1 MEQTMDTKDGGIE
14 EQGHD
19 GSNHQGDRV
28 EGLCTAG
35 PSSTEASYVVT
46 EQLEEPEFIFEDLRA
61 EKELYWAELRVKYK
75 YSEEGAN
82 FACYVTH
89 YRARNNGRK
98 DGNVL
103 FYTSFNSGEGDVIEL
118 TNNAWQNGE
127 WHELPYGHGVAAFG
141 RDVTIGFDY
150 IYNVNDAKDPIL
162 KTYVVKRFKPATPT
176 LDNVHNFASSTFNV
190 SGGNGIARYTLILDH
205 GDGTSTL
212 LPLNSH
218 GRWSVPVTVDDEQNS
233 IKIQAYQQI
242 TGFESDKTPFTTLFR
257 ARLTEPVAGSALLPD
272 EVVFKGMGAPG
283 SMVRVVSASNHNE
296 EWSASVNIGESGTW
310 EAPMTRL
317 PTNGAM
323 SVKAQLKMS
332 GAADFDTEIVSFNVR
347 LSPVITSPPPL
358 TLQNQS
364 FLLEGGNGQ
373 SGARIVVY
381 VDLTN
386 SLVGSGTVSQGSK
399 VWNVSVTDLLPG
411 SVSLVAEQIVGGVP
425 SGRGEPRSFRIRPPK
440 LEAPEV
446 TFLPD
451 TTVEFSGTGHY
462 DKNLRTEIQ
471 FSASDGSLPLPLNT
485 YVDAQ
490 GHWRT
495 IPIVWPL
502 GSYKVTVLQKIA
514 DNANGWIE
522 SHPLEFEVHNDMPDI
537 TEASYTE
544 EYLPVFSGIGYTG
557 ATVSLRFPD
566 RTDAARSVVV
576 VNGQWSTPALVK
588 WGPTDNQEV
597 RITQHL
603 GNYPSQRPFSL
614 FVTIQPLAP
623 GLDDPSEEDRLPIF
637 SGTCWPEALV
647 KLRFSD
653 DDREYEAHLEGE
665 RWTFQRPEAFEPGVL
680 HRVTVTQIVAGLT
693 SVPTSKTFTAHR
705 VMLQP
710 LIVAPVSGS
719 EVGYDVTI
727 EGRNGM
733 QGAVMQLH
741 DSQMGGELGDQ
752 LELLEEGNWSI
763 QLSNLELREYFLHAQ
778 QTLNGRNSA
787 NSAEHML
794 KVVVPP
800 PCFTMPIPGG
810 KAPRASKITGTGKPR
825 AWVEVWLAGAAEPLL
840 TAIEVNASGEW
851 EAEVSL
857 PVGNTTIWAF
867 QTFVHNGI
875 TQRSQPNERLR
886 YKVVPAAPLIE
897 TPTAD
902 DHVGRRVV
910 VSGFATPGDTV
921 TVTLGSDQASAEV
934 RENRTWSVT
943 LEPGQDEGNHEL
955 EAVAAYEGFESDSA
969 KRTLQVA
976 TYLPTIENPAPG
988 DWVSKPVLFAGKG
1001 RPGVGVLVD
1010 PFNPDKIWA
1019 KSIQVI
1025 SDWRVLSDQPLPAGG
1040 IWCRFKLK
1048 PSDSDPVGSDWV
1060 VSERF
1065 EIESAPTDE
1074 KRK

>member
-1 MEQTMDTKDGGIE
+1 MTDDSEIPLG
-14 EQGHD
+14 
-19 GSNHQGDRV
+19 
-28 EGLCTAG
+28 
-35 PSSTEASYVVT
+35 
-46 EQLEEPEFIFEDLRA
+46 
-61 EKELYWAELRVKYK
+61 WA
-75 YSEEGAN
+75 A
-82 FACYVTH
+82 
-89 YRARNNGRK
+89 
-98 DGNVL
+98 
-103 FYTSFNSGEGDVIEL
+103 
-118 TNNAWQNGE
+118 
-127 WHELPYGHGVAAFG
+127 
-141 RDVTIGFDY
+141 
-150 IYNVNDAKDPIL
+150 
-162 KTYVVKRFKPATPT
+162 PT
-176 LDNVHNFASSTFNV
+176 FSPNV
-190 SGGNGIARYTLILDH
+190 SGTLQQFPLTIRVNTIPNNLTKREVHFKLNGNHWYEMDPGSNWSEQWYDVVIPEIKHSDRLEIHTRYVGGMVVSDWGFSGQFRIIKPLEIISPPQNSFVSSSIIISGTGAWDNPVIEVATGDKSFKGTPNL
-205 GDGTSTL
+205 DGTWSAVVEKLTL
-212 LPLNSH
+212 GRHSFHATQTFGGKTSKPTEWNLTVIDEPRIISPVSGAVIGEAKPIVSGTGKVDTWINLHRQGNPLDSYGSGTVKFD
-218 GRWSVPVTVDDEQNS
+218 GRWEIKLTKALSWGSFVLVAEQSFVNTKLLSDPVDLTVN
-233 IKIQAYQQI
+233 
-242 TGFESDKTPFTTLFR
+242 
-257 ARLTEPVAGSALLPD
+257 
-272 EVVFKGMGAPG
+272 
-283 SMVRVVSASNHNE
+283 
-296 EWSASVNIGESGTW
+296 
-310 EAPMTRL
+310 
-317 PTNGAM
+317 
-323 SVKAQLKMS
+323 
-332 GAADFDTEIVSFNVR
+332 
-347 LSPVITSPPPL
+347 LSPVILVPEPG
-358 TLQNQS
+358 TLQFQS
-364 FLLEGGNGQ
+364 FNL
-373 SGARIVVY
+373 SGDLAIPGATLAVYMDLGTEKVGEAVVSAGIWR
-381 VDLTN
+381 VP
-386 SLVGSGTVSQGSK
+386 
-399 VWNVSVTDLLPG
+399 VSVQPG
-411 SVSLVAEQIVGGVP
+411 PASLVAIQTLNNVP
-425 SGRGEPRSFRIRPPK
+425 SPRSAPRDFRIRPPK
-440 LEAPEV
+440 LEKPQI

-451 TTVEFSGTGHY
+451 TSLKFSGAGHY

-471 FSASDGSLPLPLNT
+471 FSASDGSLPLPPN
-485 YVDAQ
+485 VHVNAQ
-490 GHWRT
+490 GQWET
-495 IPIVWPL
+495 APVVWPL

-557 ATVSLRFPD
+557 ATVSLTFPD
-566 RTDAARSVVV
+566 GTEAARSVVV
-576 VNGQWSTPALVK
+576 VNGQWSTPALVR
-588 WGPTDNQEV
+588 WGPTDSQEV
-597 RITQHL
+597 LITQRLRDHD
-603 GNYPSQRPFSL
+603 SQRPFSL

-680 HRVTVTQIVAGLT
+680 HSVTVTQIVAGLT

-955 EAVAAYEGFESDSA
+955 EAVAAFEGFESDSA

-988 DWVSKPVLFAGKG
+988 DWVSKPVLIAGKG

-1025 SDWRVLSDQPLPAGG
+1025 SNWRVLSDQALPAGG
-1040 IWCRFKLK
+1040 IWCRFKLQ